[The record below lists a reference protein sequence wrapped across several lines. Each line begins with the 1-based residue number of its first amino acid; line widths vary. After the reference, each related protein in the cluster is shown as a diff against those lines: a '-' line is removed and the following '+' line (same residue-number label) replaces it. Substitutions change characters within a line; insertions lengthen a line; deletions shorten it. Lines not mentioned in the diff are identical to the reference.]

1 MSAVREARPADLVGC
16 ADVLAGAFADYPFT
30 RHTIAGDGHVRR
42 LRACHELLLR
52 EVGLPHGRVHV
63 IDGPD
68 GIDAVAMWTASGPE
82 VERALARSAP
92 RLAEL
97 AGDRSGVAADV
108 EEALAELR
116 PPGTLWFLAPV
127 GVRPARQGRG
137 LGRAVL
143 APGLAAADAER
154 RPAFLETSSPVN
166 VRIYRRMGFAVVAEL
181 DLPHDGPRT
190 WAMVRPA
197 R

>member
-1 MSAVREARPADLVGC
+1 MSSAREATPADLDGC
-16 ADVLAGAFADYPFT
+16 VDALAEAFADYPFT
-30 RHTIAGDGHVRR
+30 RHTIAADDHVRR
-42 LRACHELLLR
+42 LRACHELLIR

-68 GIDAVAMWTASGPE
+68 GIDAVAVWTPSTPA
-82 VERALARSAP
+82 VEEALTRAAA

-97 AGDRSGVAADV
+97 AGDRAAMATAAESV
-108 EEALAELR
+108 LAEYR
-116 PPGTLWFLAPV
+116 PPTPLWFLAPV
-127 GVRPARQGRG
+127 GVRPGRQGRG

-143 APGLAAADAER
+143 APGLAAADAGR
-154 RPAFLETSSPVN
+154 MPAFLETSDPVN
-166 VRIYRRMGFAVVAEL
+166 VGIYRRMGFSVLTEI